1 MNSAAIVL
9 ISMITSP
16 QRGCG
21 LLGPPSE
28 KYGVQASLRVGSSK
42 REKILG
48 TLVPPIE
55 LLTLGIP
62 RCAYLRKPSF
72 IRISAKDMRYMD
84 FSAGRWITSST
95 FASRE
100 RPEVRICLCLTLFHT
115 LTEPFGHHQA
125 SGRQSKAFS
134 RFSQWSTPFSGWSVY
149 NILPVGSVD
158 YSSIVPRGMGRTIP

>member
-1 MNSAAIVL
+1 
-9 ISMITSP
+9 MITSP

-55 LLTLGIP
+55 RLTLGIP

-72 IRISAKDMRYMD
+72 IRIVQRTCDT
-84 FSAGRWITSST
+84 WISPQGDGSQ
-95 FASRE
+95 ALLSHL
-100 RPEVRICLCLTLFHT
+100 VRGQKLEFCLCLTLFHT